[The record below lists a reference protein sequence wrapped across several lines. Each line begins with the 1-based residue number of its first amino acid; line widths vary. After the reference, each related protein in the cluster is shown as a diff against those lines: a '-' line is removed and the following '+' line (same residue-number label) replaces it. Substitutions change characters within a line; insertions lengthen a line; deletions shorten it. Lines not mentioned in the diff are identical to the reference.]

1 MKWLLLVSA
10 LLGTDVDPMLFAT
23 EAECMAAAAAVAEA
37 NPGWEWLDRP
47 GAASELRQLV
57 ARNIIECVGAED
69 EAADAV
75 LIPVPK

>member
-1 MKWLLLVSA
+1 MKWLLVVSA

-23 EAECMAAAAAVAEA
+23 EAECMGAAKAFVEA

-69 EAADAV
+69 MATDGG
-75 LIPVPK
+75 LIPAE